1 MSISLNVLPCCFVMS
16 SINLSIL
23 SVTEINLSDSKPIVR
38 IISNLY
44 DLVLKCFICLVPLPQ
59 VICIKSIFAYD
70 AIMGR
75 TIPSYRLAAERERR
89 KWKIFRQELDKS
101 ERKIF
106 DEMMSYSRLYN
117 AAAVI
122 ACKVVLLHPIFMSII
137 FEHYDL

>member
-1 MSISLNVLPCCFVMS
+1 MS

-44 DLVLKCFICLVPLPQ
+44 DLVLKYFICLVPLRQ
-59 VICIKSIFAYD
+59 DICIKSIFAYD
-70 AIMGR
+70 AIMDR
-75 TIPSYRLAAERERR
+75 TIPSYRLAEERERR
-89 KWKIFRQELDKS
+89 KWKIFRQELNKS

-117 AAAVI
+117 AAAMI
-122 ACKVVLLHPIFMSII
+122 ACKAVLLHPILMSII
-137 FEHYDL
+137 LNIISN